1 MTTDDVFDFPQI
13 EVPDPFDEEVETL
26 VVAAYKATIDGIGRL
41 DKQRRPRPNLI
52 SDPEQQ
58 LEVDFWDHQVSAMK
72 TSYGNKSK
80 GLSSTRNSTDAKPFM
95 RSSRGRRSYWLKS
108 TRVPVQTSDLAPKID
123 AARNALPTLC
133 ADLGLISTT
142 AGVFTAFPCVSV
154 PLS

>member
-95 RSSRGRRSYWLKS
+95 RSSE
-108 TRVPVQTSDLAPKID
+108 
-123 AARNALPTLC
+123 
-133 ADLGLISTT
+133 
-142 AGVFTAFPCVSV
+142 AGGHTGSSPHEYQSKPAT
-154 PLS
+154 